1 VIQGNVVGLQAQ
13 IGVLFCLADRSQIL
27 EIKCVV
33 DTGFEGFLTLPPAAV
48 AQLQLPY
55 LTNLN
60 ANLADNSSIQT
71 DVYLAT
77 VLWHGIERN
86 VSVLAMG
93 RRPLIGTA
101 LLRDYHLG
109 IDFRDGGTVVLDEI
123 L

>member
-1 VIQGNVVGLQAQ
+1 MIQGNVIGLQAQ
-13 IGVLFCLADRSQIL
+13 IGVLFCLAGRSQIL

-48 AQLQLPY
+48 AQLQLAY

-77 VLWHGIERN
+77 ISWNGVERDIP
-86 VSVLAMG
+86 VLAMG

-109 IDFRDGGTVVLDEI
+109 IDFCDGGTVLLDTI

>member
-1 VIQGNVVGLQAQ
+1 MIQGNVIGFQAQ
-13 IGVLFCLADRSQIL
+13 IGVLFCLPDRSQIL
-27 EIKCVV
+27 EIQCVV

-60 ANLADNSSIQT
+60 ANIADNSSVQT

-77 VLWHGIERN
+77 IVWNGIEKN
-86 VSVLAMG
+86 VAVLAMG

-109 IDFRDGGTVVLDEI
+109 IDFCDGETVIVDEI